1 MKRKLSYSAHAMIEQ
16 IKACCASNTYSYMV
30 VYISVTKR
38 QLSFEFEYV
47 IVFSAIVSVLLV
59 YIQSWICMLD
69 RCMHVQQIAND
80 DVPDLQYCFFFKIRL
95 PGYIINKE
103 LEEYNFITSASC
115 AACRSRG
122 VRRPE
127 NSS

>member
-47 IVFSAIVSVLLV
+47 IVSSAIVSVLLE

-115 AACRSRG
+115 AACRSRE